1 MGEKIRIIDV
11 PPGQA
16 PDWVRKAWVGLEI
29 PLAVQLSAASSLQ
42 EGVLGGKPENLGGFQ
57 VRGEIAITLLSK
69 KSPEAAKWWHR
80 NAPYVLSEI
89 LVFKKNV
96 CELI

>member
-29 PLAVQLSAASSLQ
+29 PLAVQLSVTSSPQKNVPGRKL
-42 EGVLGGKPENLGGFQ
+42 ERLGGFQ
-57 VRGEIAITLLSK
+57 VRGKIAITLLSK
-69 KSPEAAKWWHR
+69 KSPEAANWWRR
-80 NAPYVLSEI
+80 NAPHVFSEV
-89 LVFKKNV
+89 LVFKKDV
-96 CELI
+96 CEVI